1 MSKYGQ
7 INHNC
12 LNYVMPAHLR
22 QARPSP
28 DGPAIDLATREAG
41 QALLRTF
48 FGIADAW
55 KLSPRE
61 AMTLLGLRS
70 RSTFH
75 VWKEGRA
82 GPLSRDTVERLSY
95 IFGIYK
101 ALQMLLPS
109 AEAADEWIRKPN
121 AAPLFGGRSAL
132 ERLLS
137 GNVADLY
144 EVRRYLDAQRG
155 WG

>member
-1 MSKYGQ
+1 MA
-7 INHNC
+7 
-12 LNYVMPAHLR
+12 P
-22 QARPSP
+22 RPSP
-28 DGPAIDLATREAG
+28 APSAPPAAPDLSTRESA

-48 FGIADAW
+48 FRIAEAW
-55 KLSPRE
+55 ELSTAE

-75 VWKEGRA
+75 VWKDGRA
-82 GPLSRDTVERLSY
+82 GALSRDTVERISY
-95 IFGIYK
+95 VLGIYK
-101 ALQMLLPS
+101 ALRILLPS
-109 AEAADEWIRKPN
+109 DAAADAWIRKPN

-132 ERLLS
+132 DRLMS

-155 WG
+155 

>member
-1 MSKYGQ
+1 MT
-7 INHNC
+7 
-12 LNYVMPAHLR
+12 LR
-22 QARPSP
+22 QPQPSP
-28 DGPAIDLATREAG
+28 PGPAIDLATREAG
-41 QALLRTF
+41 QALLRAF
-48 FGIADAW
+48 FNIAEAW

-75 VWKEGRA
+75 VWKEGRS
-82 GPLSRDTVERLSY
+82 GPLPRDTVERLSY
-95 IFGIYK
+95 VLGIYK
-101 ALQMLLPS
+101 SLQMLLPS
-109 AEAADEWIRKPN
+109 PQAADEWIRKPN

-137 GNVADLY
+137 GHVADLY

>member
-1 MSKYGQ
+1 
-7 INHNC
+7 
-12 LNYVMPAHLR
+12 MPAREIRPMPAALPG
-22 QARPSP
+22 AR
-28 DGPAIDLATREAG
+28 LFTRESA

-48 FGIADAW
+48 FSIADAW
-55 KLSPRE
+55 QLSARE
-61 AMTLLGLRS
+61 SMTLLGLRS

-75 VWKEGRA
+75 VWKDGRA
-82 GPLSRDTVERLSY
+82 GALSRDTLERISY
-95 IFGIYK
+95 VLGIYK

-109 AEAADEWIRKPN
+109 SEAADAWIRKPN

-137 GNVADLY
+137 GNVSDLY

-155 WG
+155 

>member
-1 MSKYGQ
+1 MPVTASKPQ
-7 INHNC
+7 
-12 LNYVMPAHLR
+12 PQR
-22 QARPSP
+22 RE
-28 DGPAIDLATREAG
+28 IDLTTREAG

-48 FGIADAW
+48 FNIAEAW
-55 KLSPRE
+55 KLAPRE

-70 RSTFH
+70 RSTYH
-75 VWKEGRA
+75 VWKDGKS
-82 GPLSRDTVERLSY
+82 GPLARDTLERISY
-95 IFGIYK
+95 VLGIYK

-109 AEAADEWIRKPN
+109 DEAADAWMRKPN
-121 AAPLFGGRSAL
+121 TAPVFGGRSAL

-155 WG
+155 

>member
-1 MSKYGQ
+1 MRAPLPKP
-7 INHNC
+7 H
-12 LNYVMPAHLR
+12 PKE
-22 QARPSP
+22 
-28 DGPAIDLATREAG
+28 IDLATREAG

-48 FGIADAW
+48 FNIAEAW
-55 KLSPRE
+55 RLSARE

-70 RSTFH
+70 RSTYH
-75 VWKEGRA
+75 VWKDGKS
-82 GPLSRDTVERLSY
+82 GPLPRDTLERISY
-95 IFGIYK
+95 VLGIFK

-109 AEAADEWIRKPN
+109 GEAADAWIRKPN
-121 AAPLFGGRSAL
+121 AAPLFGGGSAL

-155 WG
+155 GG

>member
-1 MSKYGQ
+1 
-7 INHNC
+7 
-12 LNYVMPAHLR
+12 MPLA
-22 QARPSP
+22 ARH
-28 DGPAIDLATREAG
+28 PAPAPAPELATREAG

-48 FGIADAW
+48 FNIAEAW
-55 KLSPRE
+55 KLSSRE

-75 VWKEGRA
+75 LWKSGKA
-82 GPLSRDTVERLSY
+82 GALSPDTLERISY
-95 IFGIYK
+95 VLGIYK

-109 AEAADEWIRKPN
+109 DEAADAWIRKPN
-121 AAPLFGGRSAL
+121 SAPIFGGRSAL
-132 ERLLS
+132 ERLMS

-155 WG
+155 

>member
-1 MSKYGQ
+1 M
-7 INHNC
+7 
-12 LNYVMPAHLR
+12 AAA
-22 QARPSP
+22 ARPRSEP
-28 DGPAIDLATREAG
+28 REVDLTTREAAR
-41 QALLRTF
+41 ALLRTF
-48 FGIADAW
+48 FAIAESW
-55 KLSPRE
+55 ELTPRE

-75 VWKEGRA
+75 VWREGKA
-82 GPLSRDTVERLSY
+82 GALSRDTLERISY
-95 IFGIYK
+95 VLGIYK

-109 AEAADEWIRKPN
+109 QEAADAWMRKPN
-121 AAPLFGGRSAL
+121 AAPLFGGASAL